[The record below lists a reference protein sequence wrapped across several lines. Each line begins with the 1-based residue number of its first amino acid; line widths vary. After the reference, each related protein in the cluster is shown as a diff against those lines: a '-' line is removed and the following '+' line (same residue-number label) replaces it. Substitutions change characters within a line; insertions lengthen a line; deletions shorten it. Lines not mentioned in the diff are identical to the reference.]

1 MPITPQ
7 ELIANLGDLPPL
19 PQVASQV
26 LRISADPDASA
37 EDLRK
42 VISMDQALTS
52 QILKISNSAMFGMMR
67 EVTTLT
73 QAIMTLGFSTIKSVV
88 IASSAKNLY
97 HRGTVGLQE
106 RLIWEHAL
114 VSAIASRAFAK
125 SLRFARVEEAFI
137 GGLMHDIGKSVM
149 GVKFPERYS
158 SLLRTVYNEKA
169 NALQLELDTF
179 GFDHAMVGEA
189 LVGQWNLASS
199 LQSAVRWHH
208 DPIHSEGDHQ
218 ALAAIVA
225 LANQLTLE
233 AKIGIGDPEHL
244 QDASLQAMEIL
255 KLGPEAL
262 EGLKEGVRNAIE
274 QDKTMIAEF

>member
-19 PQVASQV
+19 PQVATQL

-42 VISMDQALTS
+42 VIATDQALTS
-52 QILKISNSAMFGMMR
+52 QILKIANSAMFGMMR
-67 EVTTLT
+67 EVNTLT

-114 VSAIASRAFAK
+114 VTAIASRAFAK
-125 SLRFARVEEAFI
+125 AVRFPRVEEAFI

-149 GVKFPERYS
+149 GVKFPERYGA
-158 SLLRTVYNEKA
+158 LLRSVYNEHGDC
-169 NALQLELDTF
+169 LTLELDSF

-189 LVGQWNLASS
+189 LVQQWNLAPS
-199 LQSAVRWHH
+199 LQQAVRWHH
-208 DPIHSEGDHQ
+208 DPIHAAEDHFS
-218 ALAAIVA
+218 LAAIVA
-225 LANQLTLE
+225 LANHLALE
-233 AKIGIGDPEHL
+233 QKAGIGDPIHL
-244 QDASLQAMEIL
+244 ETASLQAMEIL

-262 EGLKEGVRNAIE
+262 ETHKEGVRSAIE

>member
-26 LRISADPDASA
+26 LRVSADPDANA

-52 QILKISNSAMFGMMR
+52 QILKISNSAMFGMVR

-114 VSAIASRAFAK
+114 VSAMASRAFAK
-125 SLRFARVEEAFI
+125 SLRFPRLEEAFI

-149 GVKFPERYS
+149 GVKFPERYGQ
-158 SLLRTVYNEKA
+158 LLRTVYNEDG
-169 NALQLELDTF
+169 NSIQLELDTF

-189 LVGQWNLASS
+189 LLSQWNLAPS
-199 LQSAVRWHH
+199 LQAAVRWHH
-208 DPIHSEGDHQ
+208 DPAHAPEPHQ
-218 ALAAIVA
+218 SLTAIVA
-225 LANQLTLE
+225 LANHMALE
-233 AKIGIGDPEHL
+233 LKVGIGDPRHL
-244 QDASLQAMEIL
+244 EGASLQSMEIL
-255 KLGPEAL
+255 QLSPEAL
-262 EGLKEGVRNAIE
+262 DGLKESVRNAIE
-274 QDKTMIAEF
+274 QDKTTIAEF

>member
-19 PQVASQV
+19 PQMASQV
-26 LRISADPDASA
+26 LRVSADPDATA

-106 RLIWEHAL
+106 RLIWEHAF

-125 SLRFARVEEAFI
+125 SLRFPRYEEAFI
-137 GGLMHDIGKSVM
+137 GGLLHDIGKSVL
-149 GVKFPERYS
+149 GIKFPERYS
-158 SLLRTVYNEKA
+158 ALLRQVYNEHSVG
-169 NALQLELDTF
+169 LHLELDTF

-189 LVGQWNLASS
+189 LISQWNLAMS

-208 DPIHSEGDHQ
+208 DPSHAPDDYQE
-218 ALAAIVA
+218 LTAIVA
-225 LANQLTLE
+225 LANHMALQE
-233 AKIGIGDPEHL
+233 KVGIGNPQDLE
-244 QDASLQAMEIL
+244 DASIQAMAIL
-255 KLGPEAL
+255 KLTP
-262 EGLKEGVRNAIE
+262 EGLDGIKESVRNTIE

>member
-19 PQVASQV
+19 PQVATQL
-26 LRISADPDASA
+26 LRLTADPDASA
-37 EDLRK
+37 EDLRR
-42 VISMDQALTS
+42 VISTDQALTG
-52 QILKISNSAMFGMMR
+52 QILKIANSAMFGMVR

-114 VSAIASRAFAK
+114 VAAIASRAFAK
-125 SLRFARVEEAFI
+125 ALRFPRVEEAFI
-137 GGLMHDIGKSVM
+137 GGLLHDIGKSVM

-158 SLLRTVYNEKA
+158 ALLRTVYNEGGDG
-169 NALQLELDTF
+169 LVLELDTF

-189 LVGQWNLASS
+189 LVQKWNLAPS
-199 LQSAVRWHH
+199 LQQAARWHH
-208 DPIHSEGDHQ
+208 DPIHAQEDHLP
-218 ALAAIVA
+218 LAAMVA
-225 LANQLTLE
+225 LANRLALE
-233 AKIGIGDPEHL
+233 QKAGIGDPIHL
-244 QDASLQAMEIL
+244 ESASLQAMDIL

-262 EGLKEGVRNAIE
+262 EAHQEAVRAAIE

>member
-52 QILKISNSAMFGMMR
+52 QILKISNSAMFGMVR

-158 SLLRTVYNEKA
+158 TLLRTVYNEKV

-189 LVGQWNLASS
+189 LVGQWNLATS

-244 QDASLQAMEIL
+244 QDATMQAMEIL
-255 KLGPEAL
+255 KVSPEAL
-262 EGLKEGVRNAIE
+262 EGIKEGVRNAIE

>member
-26 LRISADPDASA
+26 LRVSADPDANA

-106 RLIWEHAL
+106 RIIWEHAL
-114 VSAIASRAFAK
+114 VSAIGARAFAK
-125 SLRFARVEEAFI
+125 SLRFPRVEEAFI
-137 GGLMHDIGKSVM
+137 GGLLHDIGKSVM
-149 GVKFPERYS
+149 GVKFPERYGA
-158 SLLRTVYNEKA
+158 LLRTVYNEQSGC
-169 NALQLELDTF
+169 LQLELDTF

-189 LVGQWNLASS
+189 LVSKWNLASS
-199 LQSAVRWHH
+199 LQAAVRWHH
-208 DPIHSEGDHQ
+208 DPLHAPADHQ
-218 ALAAIVA
+218 ELAAIVA
-225 LANQLTLE
+225 LANQMALE
-233 AKIGIGDPEHL
+233 EKVGIGDPRQL
-244 QDASLQAMEIL
+244 DDASAQAMSIL
-255 KLGPEAL
+255 QLGPEAL
-262 EGLKEGVRNAIE
+262 EGIKERVRDAIE
-274 QDKTMIAEF
+274 QDKTMITEF

>member
-19 PQVASQV
+19 PQVATQV
-26 LRISADPDASA
+26 LRISADPDATA

-97 HRGTVGLQE
+97 HRGAVGLQE

-114 VSAIASRAFAK
+114 VSAVASRAFAK
-125 SLRFARVEEAFI
+125 SLRFPRVEEAFI
-137 GGLMHDIGKSVM
+137 GGLLHDIGKSVM
-149 GVKFPERYS
+149 GVKFPERYGA
-158 SLLRTVYNEKA
+158 LLRTVYNEKA
-169 NALQLELDTF
+169 VGQNLELELF

-189 LVGQWNLASS
+189 LVNQWNLASG
-199 LQSAVRWHH
+199 LQAAVRWHH
-208 DPIHSEGDHQ
+208 DPIHAGDDHRE
-218 ALAAIVA
+218 LAAVVA
-225 LANQLTLE
+225 LANQLALVE
-233 AKIGIGDPEHL
+233 KVGIGDPSHL
-244 QDASLQAMEIL
+244 EGASQQAMEIL

-262 EGLKEGVRNAIE
+262 ASLKEGVHNAIE
-274 QDKTMIAEF
+274 QDKSMIAEF

>member
-19 PQVASQV
+19 PQVATQL

-42 VISMDQALTS
+42 VIATDQALTS
-52 QILKISNSAMFGMMR
+52 QILKIANSAMFGMMR
-67 EVTTLT
+67 EVNTLT

-114 VSAIASRAFAK
+114 VTAIASRAFAK
-125 SLRFARVEEAFI
+125 AVRFPRIEEAFI
-137 GGLMHDIGKSVM
+137 GGLLHDIGKSVM
-149 GVKFPERYS
+149 GVKFPERYGA
-158 SLLRTVYNEKA
+158 LLRSVYNEHGDS
-169 NALQLELDTF
+169 LVLELDTF

-189 LVGQWNLASS
+189 LVQQWNLAPG
-199 LQSAVRWHH
+199 LQQAVRWHH
-208 DPIHSEGDHQ
+208 DPIHAMEDHLP
-218 ALAAIVA
+218 LAAIVA
-225 LANQLTLE
+225 LANHLALE
-233 AKIGIGDPEHL
+233 QKAGIGDPVHL
-244 QDASLQAMEIL
+244 EPASRQAMEIL

-262 EGLKEGVRNAIE
+262 EAHKEGVRNAIE

>member
-26 LRISADPDASA
+26 LRVSADPDAAA

-42 VISMDQALTS
+42 VIAMDQALTS

-97 HRGTVGLQE
+97 HRGAVGLQE

-125 SLRFARVEEAFI
+125 HLRFPRVEEAFI
-137 GGLMHDIGKSVM
+137 GGLLHDIGKSVM
-149 GVKFPERYS
+149 GVKFPERYGA
-158 SLLRTVYNEKA
+158 LLRSVYNEGGVC
-169 NALQLELDTF
+169 LQLELDTF

-189 LVGQWNLASS
+189 LVSQWNLAPS
-199 LQSAVRWHH
+199 LQAAVRWHH
-208 DPIHSEGDHQ
+208 DPLQAPAEHQ
-218 ALAAIVA
+218 SLTGIVA
-225 LANQLTLE
+225 LANHMALE
-233 AKIGIGDPEHL
+233 QKVGIGDPAHL
-244 QDASLQAMEIL
+244 EGASQEAMTIL
-255 KLGPEAL
+255 KISADSLAS
-262 EGLKEGVRNAIE
+262 LKEGIREAIE
-274 QDKTMIAEF
+274 QDKSMIAEF

>member
-19 PQVASQV
+19 PQVATQV
-26 LRISADPDASA
+26 LRVSADPDATA

-42 VISMDQALTS
+42 VIAMDQALTS
-52 QILKISNSAMFGMMR
+52 QILKISNSAMFGMVR

-114 VSAIASRAFAK
+114 VAAIASRAFAK
-125 SLRFARVEEAFI
+125 SLRFSRIEEAFI
-137 GGLMHDIGKSVM
+137 SGLLHDIGKSVM
-149 GVKFPERYS
+149 GVKFPERYAA
-158 SLLRTVYNEKA
+158 LLRTVYNEKGVC
-169 NALQLELDTF
+169 LDLELETF

-189 LVGQWNLASS
+189 LVTRWNLPSS
-199 LQSAVRWHH
+199 LQAAVRWHH
-208 DPIHSEGDHQ
+208 DPINCGDEHRE
-218 ALAAIVA
+218 LAAIVA
-225 LANQLTLE
+225 LANHLALE
-233 AKIGIGDPEHL
+233 EKVGIGDPTHL
-244 QDASLQAMEIL
+244 EGSSRQAMEIL
-255 KLGPEAL
+255 NLGPEAL
-262 EGLKEGVRNAIE
+262 AGLKEGVRSAIE
-274 QDKTMIAEF
+274 QDKSMIAEF

>member
-26 LRISADPDASA
+26 LRVSADPDANA

-42 VISMDQALTS
+42 VIAMDQALTS
-52 QILKISNSAMFGMMR
+52 QILKISNSAMFGMVR

-125 SLRFARVEEAFI
+125 SLRFARLEEAFI
-137 GGLMHDIGKSVM
+137 GGLMHDIGKSVL
-149 GVKFPERYS
+149 GIKFPERYGA
-158 SLLRTVYNEKA
+158 LLRTVYNEQGGC
-169 NALQLELDTF
+169 LQLELDTF

-189 LVGQWNLASS
+189 LVSRWNLASS

-208 DPIHSEGDHQ
+208 DPLHAPEEHQ
-218 ALAAIVA
+218 ELAAIVA
-225 LANQLTLE
+225 LSNQLALE
-233 AKIGIGDPEHL
+233 EKIGIGDPRHL
-244 QDASLQAMEIL
+244 DDASSQAMEIL
-255 KLGPEAL
+255 KLSPEAL
-262 EGLKEGVRNAIE
+262 DGIKEGVRTAIE
-274 QDKTMIAEF
+274 QDKSMVAEF

>member
-26 LRISADPDASA
+26 LRVSADPDATA

-125 SLRFARVEEAFI
+125 SLRFSRIEEAFI
-137 GGLMHDIGKSVM
+137 GGLLHDIGKSVM
-149 GVKFPERYS
+149 GVKFPERYGA
-158 SLLRTVYNEKA
+158 LLRTVYNEQGVC
-169 NALQLELDTF
+169 LQLELDTF

-189 LVGQWNLASS
+189 LVSQWNLAPS
-199 LQSAVRWHH
+199 LQAAVRWHH
-208 DPIHSEGDHQ
+208 DPLHAPEEFQ
-218 ALAAIVA
+218 EVAAIVA
-225 LANQLTLE
+225 LANHLALE
-233 AKIGIGDPEHL
+233 EKVGIGSPHDLEG
-244 QDASLQAMEIL
+244 ASMQAMEIL

-262 EGLKEGVRNAIE
+262 DGLKEGVRNAIE
-274 QDKTMIAEF
+274 QDKSMIAEF

>member
-26 LRISADPDASA
+26 LRVSADPDANA

-42 VISMDQALTS
+42 VIAMDQALTS
-52 QILKISNSAMFGMMR
+52 QILKISNSAMFGMVR

-137 GGLMHDIGKSVM
+137 GGLMHDIGKSVL
-149 GVKFPERYS
+149 GVKFPERYGA
-158 SLLRTVYNEKA
+158 LLRTVYNEQGGC
-169 NALQLELDTF
+169 LQLELDTF

-189 LVGQWNLASS
+189 LVSRWNLASS
-199 LQSAVRWHH
+199 QQSAVRWHH
-208 DPIHSEGDHQ
+208 DPLHAPEEHQ
-218 ALAAIVA
+218 ELAAIVA
-225 LANQLTLE
+225 LSNQLALE
-233 AKIGIGDPEHL
+233 EKIGIGDPRHL
-244 QDASLQAMEIL
+244 EDASFQAMEIL
-255 KLGPEAL
+255 KLGPEVLA
-262 EGLKEGVRNAIE
+262 GIKEGVRAAIE
-274 QDKTMIAEF
+274 QDKSMVAEF

>member
-7 ELIANLGDLPPL
+7 ELIANLGELPPL
-19 PQVASQV
+19 PQVATQL
-26 LRISADPDASA
+26 LRVSADPDASA

-42 VISMDQALTS
+42 IISTDQALTS
-52 QILKISNSAMFGMMR
+52 QILKIANSAMFGMMR
-67 EVTTLT
+67 EVNTLT

-114 VSAIASRAFAK
+114 VTAISSRAFAK
-125 SLRFARVEEAFI
+125 AVRFPRVEEAFI

-149 GVKFPERYS
+149 GVKFPERYGA
-158 SLLRTVYNEKA
+158 LLRTVYNEGCDSLA
-169 NALQLELDTF
+169 LELDTF

-189 LVGQWNLASS
+189 LVQAWNLAPS
-199 LQSAVRWHH
+199 LQQAVRWHH
-208 DPIHSEGDHQ
+208 DPIHAQEDHLP
-218 ALAAIVA
+218 LAAIVA
-225 LANQLTLE
+225 LANQLALE
-233 AKIGIGDPEHL
+233 EKAGIGDPAHL
-244 QDASLQAMEIL
+244 VTATRQAMDIL

-262 EGLKEGVRNAIE
+262 DSHKETVRNAIE

>member
-26 LRISADPDASA
+26 LRVSADPDANA

-42 VISMDQALTS
+42 VIAMDQALTS
-52 QILKISNSAMFGMMR
+52 QILKISNSTMFGMVR

-114 VSAIASRAFAK
+114 VSAMASRAFAK
-125 SLRFARVEEAFI
+125 SLRFPRIEEAFI
-137 GGLMHDIGKSVM
+137 GGLLHDIGKSVL
-149 GVKFPERYS
+149 GVKFPERYGT
-158 SLLRTVYNEKA
+158 LLRMVYNQEGVCL
-169 NALQLELDTF
+169 NLELDTF

-189 LVGQWNLASS
+189 LVSQWNLATS
-199 LQSAVRWHH
+199 LQAAVRWHH
-208 DPIHSEGDHQ
+208 DPIQ
-218 ALAAIVA
+218 AQETHRELAAIVA
-225 LANQLTLE
+225 LANHMALE
-233 AKIGIGDPEHL
+233 EKVGIGNPQHL
-244 QDASLQAMEIL
+244 EGASMQAMEIL
-255 KLGPEAL
+255 QLGPEAL
-262 EGLKEGVRNAIE
+262 NGIKEGVRAAIE
-274 QDKTMIAEF
+274 QDKSMIAEF

>member
-19 PQVASQV
+19 PQVATQL
-26 LRISADPDASA
+26 LRLTADPDASA
-37 EDLRK
+37 EDLRR
-42 VISMDQALTS
+42 VISTDQALTG
-52 QILKISNSAMFGMMR
+52 QILKIANSAMFGMVR

-114 VSAIASRAFAK
+114 VAAIASRAFAK
-125 SLRFARVEEAFI
+125 ALRFPRVEEAFI
-137 GGLMHDIGKSVM
+137 GGLLHDIGKSVM

-158 SLLRTVYNEKA
+158 ALLRTVYNERGDG
-169 NALQLELDTF
+169 LVLELDTF

-189 LVGQWNLASS
+189 LVQKWNLAPS
-199 LQSAVRWHH
+199 LQQAARWHH
-208 DPIHSEGDHQ
+208 DPIHAQDDHLP
-218 ALAAIVA
+218 LAAIVA
-225 LANQLTLE
+225 LANRLALE
-233 AKIGIGDPEHL
+233 QKAGIGDPIHL
-244 QDASLQAMEIL
+244 ESAALQAMDIL
-255 KLGPEAL
+255 HLGPEAL
-262 EGLKEGVRNAIE
+262 ESHQEAVRAAIE

>member
-52 QILKISNSAMFGMMR
+52 QILKISNSAMFGMVR

-158 SLLRTVYNEKA
+158 TLLRTVYNDKV
-169 NALQLELDTF
+169 NALELELDTF

-189 LVGQWNLASS
+189 LVGKWNLATS

-218 ALAAIVA
+218 TLAAIVA

-244 QDASLQAMEIL
+244 QDATLQAMEIL
-255 KLGPEAL
+255 KVGPEAL

>member
-26 LRISADPDASA
+26 LRVSADPDATA

-114 VSAIASRAFAK
+114 VTAIASRGFAR
-125 SLRFARVEEAFI
+125 SLRFPRFEEAFI
-137 GGLMHDIGKSVM
+137 GGLLHDIGKSVL
-149 GVKFPERYS
+149 GVKFPERYAT
-158 SLLRTVYNEKA
+158 LLRTVYNEGGVC
-169 NALQLELDTF
+169 QTLELEVF

-189 LVGQWNLASS
+189 LVSQWNLAPS
-199 LQSAVRWHH
+199 LQAAVRWHH
-208 DPIHSEGDHQ
+208 DPVHAPADHQ

-225 LANQLTLE
+225 LANHMALE
-233 AKIGIGDPEHL
+233 LKVGIGEPAHL
-244 QDASLQAMEIL
+244 EEASLQAMEIL

-262 EGLKEGVRNAIE
+262 AGLKDGVRDAIE
-274 QDKTMIAEF
+274 QDKSMIAEF

>member
-19 PQVASQV
+19 PQVATQL
-26 LRISADPDASA
+26 LRLTADPDASA
-37 EDLRK
+37 EDLRR
-42 VISMDQALTS
+42 VISTDQALTG
-52 QILKISNSAMFGMMR
+52 QILKIANSAMFGMVR

-114 VSAIASRAFAK
+114 VAAIASRAFAK
-125 SLRFARVEEAFI
+125 AMRFPRVEEAFI
-137 GGLMHDIGKSVM
+137 GGLLHDIGKSVM

-158 SLLRTVYNEKA
+158 ALLRTVYNEGGDG
-169 NALQLELDTF
+169 LVLELDTF

-189 LVGQWNLASS
+189 LVQKWNLAPS
-199 LQSAVRWHH
+199 LQQAARWHH
-208 DPIHSEGDHQ
+208 DPIHAQEDHLP
-218 ALAAIVA
+218 LAAIVA
-225 LANQLTLE
+225 LANRLALE
-233 AKIGIGDPEHL
+233 QKAGIGDPIHL
-244 QDASLQAMEIL
+244 ESASLQAMDIL

-262 EGLKEGVRNAIE
+262 EAHQEAVRAAIE

>member
-19 PQVASQV
+19 PQVATQL

-42 VISMDQALTS
+42 VIATDQALTS
-52 QILKISNSAMFGMMR
+52 QILKIANSAMFGMMR
-67 EVTTLT
+67 EVNTLT

-114 VSAIASRAFAK
+114 VTAIASRAFAK
-125 SLRFARVEEAFI
+125 AVRFPRVEEAFI

-149 GVKFPERYS
+149 GVKFPERYGA
-158 SLLRTVYNEKA
+158 LLRSVYNEHGDC
-169 NALQLELDTF
+169 LTLELDSF

-189 LVGQWNLASS
+189 LVQQWNLAPS
-199 LQSAVRWHH
+199 LQQAVRWHH
-208 DPIHSEGDHQ
+208 DPIHAAEDHLS
-218 ALAAIVA
+218 LAAIVA
-225 LANQLTLE
+225 LANHLALE
-233 AKIGIGDPEHL
+233 QKAGIGDPIHL
-244 QDASLQAMEIL
+244 ETASLQAMEIL

-262 EGLKEGVRNAIE
+262 DSHKETVRNAIE